1 MLRRLFLCSI
11 AALVAA
17 PVALADGGS
26 TPPGVQGWDGVAAPG
41 GGVRYVTVGTGRDTT
56 AIVIR
61 RSDGRVLRYTTYPG
75 SWGIPSVAFDGTAGG
90 VSRDGA
96 TLVLTSTAGGYP
108 LKKHSSFE
116 VLSTKNLRQRARVDL
131 QGDFAFDALSPSGSK
146 LYLIQ
151 HTSAQNI
158 NRYVVRAYD
167 LTLGRLLPGR
177 IADKTQSGWVMEG
190 MPLTRATS
198 ADGRWAYTLY
208 SRPGGYPFVHAL
220 DTVRGVAHCI
230 GIPYTADQ
238 GALWKLRMSA
248 VDSGRTLSLRWRS
261 GRQYLTIAAGTWKIS
276 HPAARS
282 AGSSFPWWIVAL
294 CAGGGAALVAGGLL
308 ARGGRRRVARALPSG
323 A

>member
-1 MLRRLFLCSI
+1 MLRRSLLCLV
-11 AALVAA
+11 AALAAA

-26 TPPGVQGWDGVAAPG
+26 SPPVVQGGGGVIAPG
-41 GGVRYVTVGTGRDTT
+41 GDIRYVAVGSAQDTAVE
-56 AIVIR
+56 AIRVV
-61 RSDGRVLRYTTYPG
+61 DGTVLRFTSRPG
-75 SWGIPSVAFDGTAGG
+75 GWGIPSVAYDGSTGG
-90 VSRDGA
+90 LSADGK
-96 TLVLTSTAGGYP
+96 TLVLATAAQGFP
-108 LKKHSSFE
+108 LRKRSSFA
-116 VLSTKNLRQRARVDL
+116 LLRATSFRFLKRVDL
-131 QGDFAFDALSPSGSK
+131 KGDFAFDALSPDGSR

-151 HTSAQNI
+151 HVSARNS

-167 LTLGRLLPGR
+167 LNLGRLLPGR
-177 IADKTQSGWVMEG
+177 IADKTQTGWVMEG

-220 DTVRGVAHCI
+220 DTVHGVAHCI
-230 GIPYTADQ
+230 GIPYTGDQ

-248 VDSGRTLSLRWRS
+248 GDSGRTLSLRWRS